1 MANLSNLKEIVKAG
15 LKLSTLMDGAE
26 KLSTDDV
33 IDKEITM
40 NDCDSIQFSRFAG
53 YDDNGNAVKENVSY
67 SICTFAEFPN
77 KFYNCGSVL
86 GNICDQIIANDM
98 REELR
103 ATGLKIR
110 LYHDFNGSG
119 FEMTN
124 VDLL

>member
-33 IDKEITM
+33 IGKELTM
-40 NDCDSIQFSRFAG
+40 NDCDSIQFSRFVG
-53 YDDNGNAVKENVSY
+53 YDNDNAVKENVSY
-67 SICTFAEFPN
+67 SICTFTEFPN

-98 REELR
+98 LEELR
-103 ATGLKIR
+103 ATGLRIR
-110 LYHDFNGSG
+110 LYRDFNGSG
-119 FEMTN
+119 FEMTK

>member
-15 LKLSTLMDGAE
+15 LKLSNLMDGAE
-26 KLSTDDV
+26 KLSTNDV
-33 IDKEITM
+33 VDKELTM
-40 NDCDSIQFSRFAG
+40 NDCDSIQFSRFVG
-53 YDDNGNAVKENVSY
+53 YDNDKAVKENVSY

-110 LYHDFNGSG
+110 LYRDFNGSG
-119 FEMTN
+119 FEMTM